1 MKGAVQRSRETQSH
15 SPVVDGA
22 QSISRKLSIAVVFT
36 NTQDTLAAL
45 RRAAEMAAG
54 LGVEVRVVVP
64 HIIPYPLPLEKP
76 TSNVVCQVD
85 GLRRILL
92 GGTVPGRIEVCLCR
106 SSLEGAAQA
115 LSPRSTVV
123 IGGRP
128 RWWPTSAQR
137 LARHL
142 RKAGHEVLFVEP
154 NRGDHDFRHRLL
166 SGGSA
171 VLCRVLGLH

>member
-1 MKGAVQRSRETQSH
+1 MKGAVQCIRETQTH
-15 SPVVDGA
+15 PPLADGS
-22 QSISRKLSIAVVFT
+22 QSVSRKLSIAVVFT

-45 RRAAEMAAG
+45 RRAAELAAG

-64 HIIPYPLPLEKP
+64 HVIPYPLPLEKP
-76 TSNVVCQVD
+76 TSRVVCQRD

-92 GGTVPGRIEVCLCR
+92 CDSVPGRIEVCLCR
-106 SSLEGAAQA
+106 SALEGTVQA

-123 IGGRP
+123 IAGRL
-128 RWWPTSAQR
+128 RWWPTSAQKM
-137 LARHL
+137 ARHL
-142 RKAGHEVLFVEP
+142 RKAGHEVLFVQP
-154 NRGDHDFRHRLL
+154 TRGDHDFRHRLL